1 MTVIL
6 RQPDETI
13 RRVILRRPDET
24 IRRVMPES
32 VLESVNLRLGVSGV
46 SIETLTACMMREQ
59 QGMYPNLTKQS
70 PEMAAKYLLQRFPLE
85 SAKEYV
91 RMYILCCGTP
101 SVDYISDLIPLI
113 SNCVQTRVLDFF

>member
-46 SIETLTACMMREQ
+46 SMETLTACMMREQ
-59 QGMYPNLTKQS
+59 PDMYLNLTKQS

-91 RMYILCCGTP
+91 RQYILCCGNP
-101 SVDYISDLIPLI
+101 SVDYMSDLIPLI
-113 SNCVQTRVLDFF
+113 SSCVHRRNF